1 MSDKN
6 ILKEYIEKLVE
17 IEKEETK
24 YKNIFNNL
32 KKDKDT
38 LNNNIINYL
47 EKNSITDKD
56 IIFGNKK
63 IKYSLMKTQDNIT
76 KKLILER
83 LKKYFNNEIKAIEI
97 TNYIYSDRNSNQKPI
112 IKISNINDKL

>member
-24 YKNIFNNL
+24 YKNIYNDL
-32 KKDKDT
+32 KKNKDMI
-38 LNNNIINYL
+38 NNNIINYL

-63 IKYSLMKTQDNIT
+63 IKYSLMKTQDSIT

-83 LKKYFNNEIKAIEI
+83 LKKYFNNDMKATEI

-112 IKISNINDKL
+112 IKISNIKDKI